1 MSFVFIGWSLSSPK
15 LFNIDILCT
24 ECAPD
29 INCFLVF
36 DSNGARFGTDV
47 DVAARSPFLVYTY
60 SSLDSSVPTAIQ
72 FCHIIYVHAT
82 IQVNTAVTIYERQLN
97 AIWSNLFECRKYEE
111 YKLKKSYNVIYQML
125 FFLIGVNVFKAIL
138 VSSNQMSISLVHN
151 KC

>member
-1 MSFVFIGWSLSSPK
+1 MSLVFLEWAFSSPK

-47 DVAARSPFLVYTY
+47 DVAARSPFFVYTY

-72 FCHIIYVHAT
+72 FCHRIYLHAFRQ
-82 IQVNTAVTIYERQLN
+82 INTAVTIY
-97 AIWSNLFECRKYEE
+97 K
-111 YKLKKSYNVIYQML
+111 
-125 FFLIGVNVFKAIL
+125 
-138 VSSNQMSISLVHN
+138 
-151 KC
+151 